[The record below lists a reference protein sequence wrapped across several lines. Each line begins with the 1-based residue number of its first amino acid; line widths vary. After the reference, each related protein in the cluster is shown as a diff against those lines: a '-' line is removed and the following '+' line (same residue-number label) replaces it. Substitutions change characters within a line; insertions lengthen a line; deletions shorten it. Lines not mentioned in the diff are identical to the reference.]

1 MKNTGVFRFSGT
13 LDAGIIEDYS
23 YLLPESLSSASL
35 NRKNEFITGRYCAIK
50 AAASININIKDI
62 GFSSKRAPIWPKDV
76 VGSISHK
83 NNQFVAITALSKI
96 YKSVGVDIEKIID
109 HKKEKAIDRMILTE
123 NDKLFLQ
130 NISNEIQLLKTIIFS
145 AKESLYKLIYP
156 LVEVYFDFKEADFIS
171 INFESMIFEI
181 SLNSEKEVLKPF
193 NGTYSGIF
201 EISDNDYIITTL
213 LLTN

>member
-1 MKNTGVFRFSGT
+1 MKNNGFFRFTGN
-13 LDAGIIEDYS
+13 LDAAIIEDYS
-23 YLLPESLSSASL
+23 YLLPDSLTSASL
-35 NRKNEFITGRYCAIK
+35 NRRNEFITGRYCAIK
-50 AAASININIKDI
+50 AAASININIKEI
-62 GFSSKRAPIWPKDV
+62 GFSSKRAPMWPNDV

-83 NNQFVAITALSKI
+83 NNQFVAIAALSKI

-109 HKKEKAIDRMILTE
+109 QKKENAIDRLVLTE

-130 NISNEIQLLKTIIFS
+130 NITNEIQILKTIIFS

-171 INFESMIFEI
+171 MNFDSMIYEI
-181 SLNSEKEVLKPF
+181 NLKSEKEVLNPF
-193 NGTYSGIF
+193 NGIYRGKVEMIDS
-201 EISDNDYIITTL
+201 DYIITSM